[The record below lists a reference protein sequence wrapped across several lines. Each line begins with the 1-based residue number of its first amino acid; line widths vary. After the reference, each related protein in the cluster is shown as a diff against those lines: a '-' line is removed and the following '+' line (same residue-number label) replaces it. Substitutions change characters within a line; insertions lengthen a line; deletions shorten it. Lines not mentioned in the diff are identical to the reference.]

1 MSNKNSSCRINLSFK
16 HSSPEQM
23 AAYEILNKVENKTE
37 YVAQLVLTAT
47 GTEDPR
53 KAEPLTR
60 EDLRAI
66 LTELLPG
73 MLERGTVQ
81 TAQPRNLLANS
92 GKVEP
97 DQEVRE
103 TDCGEDHSG
112 NENDPGTCG
121 ADSTRNATESRG
133 TDVYGVADASKGG
146 EAALDID
153 VPDDF
158 LDGLAD
164 MFGL

>member
-47 GTEDPR
+47 GTEVPR
-53 KAEPLTR
+53 KADPLTR

-73 MLERGTVQ
+73 MLERGSVQ
-81 TAQPRNLLANS
+81 VTQPHDRLVDS
-92 GKVEP
+92 GKSDP
-97 DQEVRE
+97 GQEVHE
-103 TDCGEDHSG
+103 TVRNEGHGGD
-112 NENDPGTCG
+112 ENDPVTCD
-121 ADSTRNATESRG
+121 ADSTGNATESRG
-133 TDVYGVADASKGG
+133 TDIHGVTDASKASD
-146 EAALDID
+146 AALDID

>member
-47 GTEDPR
+47 GTEVPR

-133 TDVYGVADASKGG
+133 TDVYGVADTSKGG